1 MGYESIGIYY
11 GGCNTS
17 SKKIKKTF
25 KKRKKLNNTKIYHK
39 KYKTI
44 KFSRYLK

>member
-1 MGYESIGIYY
+1 MGYSSIGIFY
-11 GGCNTS
+11 GGCNT

-25 KKRKKLNNTKIYHK
+25 KKNKKFNQTKINHK

>member
-1 MGYESIGIYY
+1 MEYKSIGIYY
-11 GGCNTS
+11 GGCNKS
-17 SKKIKKTF
+17 EKIRKTF
-25 KKRKKLNNTKIYHK
+25 KKRNKLNNTKINHK

>member
-1 MGYESIGIYY
+1 MEYKSIGIFY

-17 SKKIKKTF
+17 SKKIRKTF
-25 KKRKKLNNTKIYHK
+25 KKRNKLNKTKINHK